1 MKKYSTKAKTKSG
14 MQTPNLV
21 PLSLK
26 SEGLVGLALP
36 VLLPAAHLFLLGWF
50 LSLSVAHLAR
60 HLMALAFTAS

>member
-21 PLSLK
+21 PSSLK